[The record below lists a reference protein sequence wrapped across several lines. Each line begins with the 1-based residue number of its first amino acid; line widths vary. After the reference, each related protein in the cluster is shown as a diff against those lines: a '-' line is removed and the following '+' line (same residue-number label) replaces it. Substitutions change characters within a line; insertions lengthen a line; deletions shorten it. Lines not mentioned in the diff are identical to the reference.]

1 MIFCYNCMTQLSN
14 QNINKCPHCGK
25 PLKSHPTATDI
36 LLPGTTLQG
45 KFIVGELLG
54 TGGFANTYIGW
65 NQMLACRVAIKEFFP
80 RSMSVRG
87 GDRKTVSVSGETSRE
102 HYKLSLRSFLE
113 EARRLAELNDVFG
126 IPDIY
131 SYFEENGTGYIV
143 MEYLE
148 GITVKKLMKDSGGRL
163 NYEWS
168 RQIILSVLMI
178 LKDIHRRGILHR
190 DIAPDNIMITSDGV
204 VELIDFG
211 VAKRQMGHMADS
223 VLMLKAG
230 YSPLEQYTRNA
241 AQGVY
246 TDLYSVAASF
256 YHMITGS
263 KPPAAMERFNLETL
277 KPLSSFGIQIP
288 KQAEMAIMMCLYLNP
303 EYRLASAEEFIMAL
317 DGENFKPVRERKQQN
332 ETDGAAKEK
341 NGNREFPL
349 LGKIASIVLLLA
361 VVVMGVV
368 LVIKQKEP
376 EIAESSAIKQVVPS
390 VIGMSEQE
398 ATELLA
404 SEQVNF
410 VISEV
415 IFDKEVQNG
424 SEILEQQPAAG
435 EQLTDEG
442 SISAVV
448 RSSEKCTYQ
457 DVCNAGYDVTTLAE
471 SLGIDQSKLA
481 ASLEVDAFD
490 ETKRFGDL
498 YGIILTD
505 GQVLTPDILETANE
519 NTVLDL
525 SQIQSITYYISP
537 YIHVKKLK
545 NYVGKSINKLRLPI
559 YTEENGKK
567 INVGLVQPAYNAMY
581 YSFEKEKGYI
591 VKQNKKPGGIY
602 DSRQDNGSIFQVVKK
617 KIKFDKTDADG
628 LIKRLEQEGFKV
640 KVSGSGSEIVSV
652 SVSGKGGN
660 KYFTK
665 TNTITVMRKRKAAAA
680 APKKGEK
687 STQKG
692 GQEPASRSESQPQL
706 EPKRSNPLSGDG
718 VMN

>member
-1 MIFCYNCMTQLSN
+1 
-14 QNINKCPHCGK
+14 
-25 PLKSHPTATDI
+25 
-36 LLPGTTLQG
+36 
-45 KFIVGELLG
+45 
-54 TGGFANTYIGW
+54 
-65 NQMLACRVAIKEFFP
+65 
-80 RSMSVRG
+80 
-87 GDRKTVSVSGETSRE
+87 
-102 HYKLSLRSFLE
+102 
-113 EARRLAELNDVFG
+113 
-126 IPDIY
+126 
-131 SYFEENGTGYIV
+131 
-143 MEYLE
+143 
-148 GITVKKLMKDSGGRL
+148 MKDSGGRL

-211 VAKRQMGHMADS
+211 VAKRQMSHMADS

-263 KPPAAMERFNLETL
+263 KPPATMERFNLDTL
-277 KPLSSFGIQIP
+277 KSLSSFGIQIP

-317 DGENFKPVRERKQQN
+317 DGENFEPVRERKQQN

-368 LVIKQKEP
+368 LVIRQKEP
-376 EIAESSAIKQVVPS
+376 EIAESSAIKQVAPS

-415 IFDKEVQNG
+415 IFDKGVQNG

-505 GQVLTPDILETANE
+505 GQVLTPDILETE
-519 NTVLDL
+519 NRVLDL

-559 YTEENGKK
+559 YTEENGRK
-567 INVGLVQPAYNAMY
+567 INVGLVQPTYNAMY
-581 YSFEKEKGYI
+581 YSFEKEEGYI

-602 DSRQDNGSIFQVVKK
+602 DSRQDNGSLFQVVKK
-617 KIKFDKTDADG
+617 KIKYDKTDADS
-628 LIKRLEQEGFKV
+628 LIKRLKQEGFNV
-640 KVSGSGSEIVSV
+640 KVSGSGSVIVSV

-680 APKKGEK
+680 APKKGEN
-687 STQKG
+687 STRRG
-692 GQEPASRSESQPQL
+692 GQEPASESEPQL
-706 EPKRSNPLSGDG
+706 KPKRSDSLPAGNLMD
-718 VMN
+718 

>member
-1 MIFCYNCMTQLSN
+1 MIFCYNCMTQLPN

-25 PLKSHPTATDI
+25 PLKSRTTATDI

-211 VAKRQMGHMADS
+211 VAKRQMSHMADS

-263 KPPAAMERFNLETL
+263 KPPAAMERFNLDTL
-277 KPLSSFGIQIP
+277 KSLSSFGIQIP

-361 VVVMGVV
+361 VVVMGAV
-368 LVIKQKEP
+368 LAIKQKEP

-415 IFDKEVQNG
+415 IFDKGVQNG

-471 SLGIDQSKLA
+471 SLGIDQSKLV
-481 ASLEVDAFD
+481 ASQEADAFD
-490 ETKRFGDL
+490 ETKKFGDL
-498 YGIILTD
+498 YSIILTD
-505 GQVLTPDILETANE
+505 GQILTPDILETE
-519 NTVLDL
+519 NRVLDL

-545 NYVGKSINKLRLPI
+545 NYVGKSIDKLRLPI
-559 YTEENGKK
+559 YTEENGRK

-581 YSFEKEKGYI
+581 YSFEKEEGYI

-602 DSRQDNGSIFQVVKK
+602 DSRKEDGPIFQVVKE
-617 KIKFDKTDADG
+617 KIMYDKTNADG
-628 LIKRLEQEGFKV
+628 FIKRLKQKGFSVKV
-640 KVSGSGSEIVSV
+640 KGSGSELAFVR
-652 SVSGKGGN
+652 VSGKGGN
-660 KYFTK
+660 KYFTQHD
-665 TNTITVMRKRKAAAA
+665 TITVTRKKKVAAV
-680 APKKGEK
+680 PKQGEQPK
-687 STQKG
+687 FSG
-692 GQEPASRSESQPQL
+692 GQGSVSRSEP
-706 EPKRSNPLSGDG
+706 EPERDPKLDGLSM
-718 VMN
+718 VLN

>member
-14 QNINKCPHCGK
+14 KNINKCPHCGK
-25 PLKSHPTATDI
+25 PLKSQTTATDI

-87 GDRKTVSVSGETSRE
+87 GDRKTVSVSGETARE

-163 NYEWS
+163 SYEWS

-263 KPPAAMERFNLETL
+263 KPPAAMERFNLDTL
-277 KPLSSFGIQIP
+277 KSLSSLGIQIP

-349 LGKIASIVLLLA
+349 IGKIASIVLLLA
-361 VVVMGVV
+361 VVVAGAA
-368 LVIKQKEP
+368 LVIRQKEP
-376 EIAESSAIKQVVPS
+376 EIAESSALKQVAPN

-442 SISAVV
+442 SVSAVV

-457 DVCNAGYDVTTLAE
+457 DVCNAGADVTTLAE

-481 ASLEVDAFD
+481 ASQEVDAFD
-490 ETKRFGDL
+490 EAKRFGDL

-505 GQVLTPDILETANE
+505 GQVLTPDILETE
-519 NTVLDL
+519 NKVLDL

-559 YTEENGKK
+559 YTEENGRK
-567 INVGLVQPAYNAMY
+567 INVGLVQPEYNATY
-581 YSFEKEKGYI
+581 YSFEKEEGYI
-591 VKQNKKPGGIY
+591 VKQNRKPGEIY
-602 DSRQDNGSIFQVVKK
+602 DSRKEDGTIFQVVKE
-617 KIKFDKTDADG
+617 KIRYDKTNADG
-628 LIKRLEQEGFKV
+628 FIKRLKQKGFSVKV
-640 KVSGSGSEIVSV
+640 KGSGSELASV
-652 SVSGKGGN
+652 RVSGKGGN
-660 KYFTK
+660 KYFTQHD
-665 TNTITVMRKRKAAAA
+665 TITVTRKKKTAAV
-680 APKKGEK
+680 PKQGEK
-687 STQKG
+687 TKFSG
-692 GQEPASRSESQPQL
+692 GQGSVSRSEP
-706 EPKRSNPLSGDG
+706 EPELDSKPDDLSM
-718 VMN
+718 VLN

>member
-1 MIFCYNCMTQLSN
+1 MIFCYNCMNQLSN

-25 PLKSHPTATDI
+25 PLKSQMTATDI

-87 GDRKTVSVSGETSRE
+87 GDRKTVSVSGETARE

-163 NYEWS
+163 SYEWS

-263 KPPAAMERFNLETL
+263 KPPAAMERFNLESL

-332 ETDGAAKEK
+332 ETDGVAKEK

-349 LGKIASIVLLLA
+349 IGKIASIVLLLA
-361 VVVMGVV
+361 VVVAGAA
-368 LVIKQKEP
+368 LVIRQKEP
-376 EIAESSAIKQVVPS
+376 EIAESSAIKQVAPN

-398 ATELLA
+398 ANELLA
-404 SEQVNF
+404 SEHVAF
-410 VISEV
+410 VINEV

-424 SEILEQQPAAG
+424 SEILAQQPAAG
-435 EQLTDEG
+435 EQMTEEG
-442 SISAVV
+442 RISAVV

-457 DVCNAGYDVTTLAE
+457 DVCNAAADVTTLAE

-481 ASLEVDAFD
+481 ASQEADAFD
-490 ETKRFGDL
+490 ETKQFGSL

-505 GQVLTPDILETANE
+505 GQVLTPDILETE
-519 NTVLDL
+519 NKVLDL

-545 NYVGKSINKLRLPI
+545 NYVGKSIDKLRLPI
-559 YTEENGKK
+559 YTEENGRK
-567 INVGLVQPAYNAMY
+567 INVGLVQPAYTATY
-581 YSFEKEKGYI
+581 YSFEKEEGYI
-591 VKQNKKPGGIY
+591 VKQNRKPGGIY
-602 DSRQDNGSIFQVVKK
+602 DSRKDNAPLFQVVKEK
-617 KIKFDKTDADG
+617 MKYNKTDADG
-628 LIKRLEQEGFKV
+628 LIKQLKQKGFIV
-640 KVSGSGSEIVSV
+640 KEEGSGSEIVSV

-660 KYFTK
+660 KYFTRD
-665 TNTITVMRKRKAAAA
+665 NTVTVTRKKKAVAAV
-680 APKKGEK
+680 PKKGEN
-687 STQKG
+687 STRRG
-692 GQEPASRSESQPQL
+692 GQESASESEAQL
-706 EPKRSNPLSGDG
+706 KPKRSDSLSD
-718 VMN
+718 VIN

>member
-1 MIFCYNCMTQLSN
+1 MIFCYNCMTQLPN

-25 PLKSHPTATDI
+25 PLKSQTMATDI

-80 RSMSVRG
+80 RGMSVRG
-87 GDRKTVSVSGETSRE
+87 GDRKTVSVSGETARE

-163 NYEWS
+163 SYEWS

-190 DIAPDNIMITSDGV
+190 DIAPDNMMITSDGV

-349 LGKIASIVLLLA
+349 IGKIASIVLLLA
-361 VVVMGVV
+361 VVVAGAV
-368 LVIKQKEP
+368 LVIRQKEP
-376 EIAESSAIKQVVPS
+376 EIAESSAIKQVAPN

-398 ATELLA
+398 ANELLA
-404 SEQVNF
+404 SEHVAF
-410 VISEV
+410 VINEV

-424 SEILEQQPAAG
+424 SEILAQQPAAG
-435 EQLTDEG
+435 EQMTEG
-442 SISAVV
+442 GRISAVV

-457 DVCNAGYDVTTLAE
+457 DVCNAAADVTTLAE
-471 SLGIDQSKLA
+471 SLGIDRSKLA
-481 ASLEVDAFD
+481 ASQEADAFD
-490 ETKRFGDL
+490 KTKQFGSL
-498 YGIILTD
+498 YGIILAD
-505 GQVLTPDILETANE
+505 GQVLTPDILETE
-519 NTVLDL
+519 NKVLDL
-525 SQIQSITYYISP
+525 SQIQFVTYYISP
-537 YIHVKKLK
+537 YVHVKKLK

-559 YTEENGKK
+559 YTEENGRK
-567 INVGLVQPAYNAMY
+567 INVGLVRPAYTATY

-591 VKQNKKPGGIY
+591 VKQNRKPGGIY
-602 DSRQDNGSIFQVVKK
+602 DSRKDNAPLFQVVKEK
-617 KIKFDKTDADG
+617 MKYNKTDADG
-628 LIKRLEQEGFKV
+628 LIKRLKQKGFKV
-640 KVSGSGSEIVSV
+640 KAEGSGSEIVSV

-665 TNTITVMRKRKAAAA
+665 RNTITVTRKKKVVAGVL
-680 APKKGEK
+680 KKGEK
-687 STQKG
+687 STKKG
-692 GQEPASRSESQPQL
+692 GQEPESESEPQL
-706 EPKRSNPLSGDG
+706 EPRGSGLLSGD
-718 VMN
+718 NSID

>member
-14 QNINKCPHCGK
+14 KNTNKCPHCGK
-25 PLKSHPTATDI
+25 PLKSQTAATDI

-87 GDRKTVSVSGETSRE
+87 GDRKTVSVSGETARE

-163 NYEWS
+163 SYEWS

-190 DIAPDNIMITSDGV
+190 DIAPDNMMITSDGV

-349 LGKIASIVLLLA
+349 IGKIASIVLLLA
-361 VVVMGVV
+361 VVVMGAA
-368 LVIKQKEP
+368 LVIRQKEP
-376 EIAESSAIKQVVPS
+376 EIAESSAIKQVAPS

-415 IFDKEVQNG
+415 IFDKEVQKG
-424 SEILEQQPAAG
+424 SEILAQQPAAG
-435 EQLTDEG
+435 EQMTDEG

-457 DVCNAGYDVTTLAE
+457 DVCNAGADVTTLAE
-471 SLGIDQSKLA
+471 SLGIDGSKLA
-481 ASLEVDAFD
+481 ASQEADAFD
-490 ETKRFGDL
+490 ETKQFGSL

-505 GQVLTPDILETANE
+505 GQVLTPDILETE
-519 NTVLDL
+519 NKVLDL

-537 YIHVKKLK
+537 YIHVKRLK

-559 YTEENGKK
+559 YTEENGRK
-567 INVGLVQPAYNAMY
+567 INVGLVQPAYIAKY
-581 YSFEKEKGYI
+581 YSFEKEEGYI
-591 VKQNKKPGGIY
+591 VKQNRKPGGIY
-602 DSRQDNGSIFQVVKK
+602 DSRKDNGPLFQVVKEK
-617 KIKFDKTDADG
+617 MKYNKTDADG
-628 LIKRLEQEGFKV
+628 LIKQLKQEGFKV
-640 KVSGSGSEIVSV
+640 KAEGSGSEIVSV

-665 TNTITVMRKRKAAAA
+665 RNTITVTRKKKAVAGVL
-680 APKKGEK
+680 KKGEK
-687 STQKG
+687 STKRG
-692 GQEPASRSESQPQL
+692 GQEPASGVDPQPES
-706 EPKRSNPLSGDG
+706 KGYNRLSLNSID
-718 VMN
+718 